1 MREVLPHLVL
11 AFPGSG
17 GSPLV
22 TAVAWI
28 NDLLLGSLAVGL
40 CVLAVALV
48 GLMMFE
54 GRLPVRHGAR
64 VILGCF
70 ILLGAPVIASGFAE
84 FWQDESV
91 GPPLAPAPDERLRP
105 REPLPQSDYDP
116 YAGASLRR
124 D

>member
-1 MREVLPHLVL
+1 MGGILPQLIL
-11 AFPGSG
+11 AFPGPG
-17 GSPLV
+17 GSVLEN
-22 TAVAWI
+22 AIGWI
-28 NDLLLGSLAVGL
+28 NGLLLGSLAVGL

-70 ILLGAPVIASGFAE
+70 ILLGAPVIASGFAG
-84 FWQDESV
+84 FWQEESV
-91 GPPLAPAPDERLRP
+91 SPLPAPAPDERLSP
-105 REPLPQSDYDP
+105 REPLPPSEYDP

-124 D
+124 N